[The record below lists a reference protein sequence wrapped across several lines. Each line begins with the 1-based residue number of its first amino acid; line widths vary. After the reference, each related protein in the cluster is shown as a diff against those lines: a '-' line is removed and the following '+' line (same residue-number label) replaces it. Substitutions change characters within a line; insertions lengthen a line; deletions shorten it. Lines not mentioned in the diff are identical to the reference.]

1 MKQRTIVFD
10 KADKMDDVAL
20 QLLNFIEET
29 PHKKV
34 LFQAVEPSGD
44 IDYIKT
50 GLEYAHVALP
60 EITIIGMTSHCAMT
74 RDTHAAKFPVVSV
87 LLFEE
92 NDFSTFSYDCKLMT
106 PKEVGIALCQELQSL
121 KDIKGILVMGSDI
134 TLTPQDFI
142 NEVSAKYPGI
152 PLFGALAGTSTLRA
166 DQSLVFHNGDVYDRG
181 MVIVVFHGPTL
192 EITTHYN
199 LGWKPLGNTLTVT
212 ESYPDGRV
220 TKINNK
226 PAVTVYNKYLGVP
239 INDYFF
245 ENTAAF
251 PFIFKHNNKTV
262 ARVALKHTVTSLQF
276 GIEIPEGTKFSL
288 AYAKANYLL
297 DESLT
302 CANKMN
308 EFQPDAILIYACM
321 SRRTLMGDELAEREF
336 SYFKKVNKNAT
347 WSCGYGELLY
357 DDKGDG
363 LLNGSLVAVGIREG
377 TKDST
382 KELIPIVDPELQAE
396 PEVIDLTDRLISFL
410 ESTTEDLND
419 NINLLENMASHD
431 QLTKIY
437 NRAALD
443 HHFDEVIHNLSPLEN
458 IAMIMFDI
466 DHFKRVNDT
475 YGHDVG
481 DKVIVGVVNTIKER
495 LPDNA
500 FFARWGGEEF
510 MCILPN
516 CDKETAIDL
525 AERVRIRVSVT
536 DFTPVDQVTIS
547 IGVCLI
553 DKDADKIVSFT
564 KVDKALYEA
573 KETGRNKVVFS
584 E

>member
-1 MKQRTIVFD
+1 MGAKGNMKQRTIVFN
-10 KADKMDDVAL
+10 KADEMNGVAL
-20 QLLNFIEET
+20 QLLNFIDKT

-44 IDYIKT
+44 IDYIRT
-50 GLEYAHVALP
+50 GLEYAHIALP

-74 RDTHAAKFPVVSV
+74 SDTHAAKYPVVSV

-92 NDFSTFSYDCKLMT
+92 NDFSTFSYDCKNMT
-106 PKEVGIALCQELQSL
+106 TKEVGEAFCKELESISDL
-121 KDIKGILVMGSDI
+121 KGILVMGSDI

-142 NEVSAKYPGI
+142 DVVSSKYPGI

-166 DQSLVFHNGDVYDRG
+166 DQSLVFHNDQVLDRG
-181 MVIVVFHGPTL
+181 MVLVAFHGPTL

-212 ESYPDGRV
+212 ESFPDGRV
-220 TKINNK
+220 SKIDDK

-321 SRRTLMGDELAEREF
+321 SRRTLMGDALAEKEF
-336 SYFKKVNKNAT
+336 SYFKKVNEEVT
-347 WSCGYGELLY
+347 WSCGYGELLL
-357 DDKGDG
+357 DDLGDG

-377 TKDST
+377 AKDPS
-382 KELIPIVDPELQAE
+382 KKIEPIIDPDLQAE
-396 PEVIDLTDRLISFL
+396 PELISLTDRLISFL
-410 ESTTEDLND
+410 ESTTEDLQD
-419 NINLLENMASHD
+419 NIGLLANMASHD

-443 HHFDEVIHNLSPLEN
+443 YYFEEMIHNMSDQET
-458 IAMIMFDI
+458 IGMIMFDI

-475 YGHDVG
+475 FGHDVG
-481 DKVIVGVVNTIKER
+481 DQVIVGVVNTIKER
-495 LPDNA
+495 LPDDA
-500 FFARWGGEEF
+500 VFARWGGEEF
-510 MCILPN
+510 MCLIPH
-516 CDKETAIDL
+516 CDK
-525 AERVRIRVSVT
+525 
-536 DFTPVDQVTIS
+536 
-547 IGVCLI
+547 
-553 DKDADKIVSFT
+553 
-564 KVDKALYEA
+564 
-573 KETGRNKVVFS
+573 
-584 E
+584 

>member
-10 KADKMDDVAL
+10 KADEMDNVAL

-44 IDYIKT
+44 IDYIKK

-60 EITIIGMTSHCAMT
+60 DITIIGMTSHCAMT

-92 NDFSTFSYDCKLMT
+92 NDFSTFSYDCKFMT
-106 PKEVGIALCQELQSL
+106 PKEVGIALCQELQSI

-152 PLFGALAGTSTLRA
+152 PLFGALAGTSTLRS

-199 LGWKPLGNTLTVT
+199 LGWKPLGNTFTVT

-336 SYFKKVNKNAT
+336 SYFKKVNKNVT

-377 TKDST
+377 TMDST

-419 NINLLENMASHD
+419 NINLLANMASHD

-443 HHFDEVIHNLSPLEN
+443 YHFDEVIHNLSPLEN

-553 DKDADKIVSFT
+553 GKDADKIASFT

>member
-10 KADKMDDVAL
+10 KADEMNTVAL
-20 QLLNFIEET
+20 QLLNFIEEN

-34 LFQAVEPSGD
+34 LIQAVEPSGD
-44 IDYIKT
+44 IDYIKK
-50 GLEYAHVALP
+50 GLEYAHIALP

-74 RDTHAAKFPVVSV
+74 HDTHAAKYPVVSV

-92 NDFSTFSYDCKLMT
+92 NDYTAFSYNCNMFT
-106 PKEVGIALCQELQSL
+106 PKDVGLELCKELENI
-121 KDIKGILVMGSDI
+121 KDVKGILIMGSDI

-142 NEVSAKYPGI
+142 DVVSAKYPNI
-152 PLFGALAGTSTLRA
+152 PLFGALAGTSTLKS
-166 DQSLVFHNGDVYDRG
+166 DESLVFHNNNVYERG

-192 EITTHYN
+192 EITTHYSF
-199 LGWKPLGNTLTVT
+199 GWKPLGNTFTVT
-212 ESYPDGRV
+212 ESSSDGKV
-220 TKINNK
+220 YKINDK

-239 INDYFF
+239 INEYFF

-251 PFIFKHNNKTV
+251 PFIFKHNNKLV

-302 CANKMN
+302 CANKMK
-308 EFQPDAILIYACM
+308 EFNPDAILIYACM

-336 SYFKKVNKNAT
+336 SYFKQVNPNVT
-347 WSCGYGELLY
+347 WSCGYGELLF
-357 DDKGDG
+357 DEHGDG
-363 LLNGSLVAVGIREG
+363 LLNGSLVAVGIKEG
-377 TKDST
+377 NKPVADTS
-382 KELIPIVDPELQAE
+382 PITDPRLQAE
-396 PEVIDLTDRLISFL
+396 PNVIDLSDRLISFL

-419 NINLLENMASHD
+419 NINLLANMASHD

-443 HHFDEVIHNLSPLEN
+443 YYYDELVHNISAFDTV
-458 IAMIMFDI
+458 AMIMFDI

-475 YGHDVG
+475 FGHDVG
-481 DKVIVGVVNTIKER
+481 DQVITGVVNTIKER

-510 MCILPN
+510 MCLIPN
-516 CDKETAIDL
+516 CDKETAIDA
-525 AERVRIRVSVT
+525 AERIRLRVSVT

-553 DKDADKIVSFT
+553 NKDIDKIESFA